1 MTTSNFFFH
10 PAIGFFVLGLL
21 LPFLPGRRQG
31 GIPGFTAAGQAGSWW
46 RWLLPVPAA
55 LAILAVFFYA
65 PGNYGGFE
73 YLGLELQLGRLD
85 SLSLIFANVFA
96 IQALIG
102 FIYAFHVE
110 DKRQHVAACFYVGGA
125 FGCIFTAD
133 YLSLFIFWEIMSI
146 ASTMLIW
153 LNARENPRAAGAGLR
168 YFLVHTL
175 GGLLMLGG
183 VLLRYKAVGNF
194 DFVHVG
200 FENAQYYDWLIM
212 LGFGVN
218 AAFLALHA
226 WLPDAYPE
234 ATITGA
240 VFMSAFTTKTAVYVL
255 ARGFAGWDF
264 LAYMGTA
271 MAVYGVLY
279 ASMENN
285 ARRILSYHI
294 MSQVGYMVA
303 GIGIGT
309 ALTLNGA
316 TAHAYAHILYKG
328 LLFMSVGAILHA
340 AGTASLERLG
350 GLAGKLPLVMLAYMV
365 AGLSISGMP
374 LFNGFVSKT
383 MTIAG
388 AFEDHRV
395 ALGIL
400 LEVAAVGTFLSVG
413 LKLPYFAFWGGKSE
427 DTVTIL
433 RPIPANM
440 YLAMGISAA
449 LCILQGVFPQL
460 LYVFLPFQ
468 PVPYVPWTVWHVLQ
482 TLLLLGFTG
491 LGFMLMRGMLKPH
504 AQRNVDFEV
513 LYMLIGRGFVQ
524 LVSRPLAFFDGLWS
538 EVWRVIGLRGL
549 MSGAHGASIFDRKG
563 IDTVVDGTAYTTRGL
578 GLVVARMQSGRLQDY
593 LAGAAA
599 IGGAVM
605 ILVWILR

>member
-1 MTTSNFFFH
+1 MMQTSSFFYH
-10 PAIGFFVLGLL
+10 PAMGFFALGLL
-21 LPFLPGRRQG
+21 LPFLNGKRVSR
-31 GIPGFTAAGQAGSWW
+31 IPGFALGDGSSWW
-46 RWLLPVPAA
+46 RWLLPLPAV
-55 LAILAVFFYA
+55 LAIVAVFSY
-65 PGNYGGFE
+65 GVGDHGGFE
-73 YLGLELQLGRLD
+73 YLGLQLQLGRMD
-85 SLSLIFANVFA
+85 RLSLIFANVFA

-125 FGCIFTAD
+125 FGCVFCAD
-133 YLSLFIFWEIMSI
+133 YLSLFIFWEIMSV

-153 LNARENPRAAGAGLR
+153 LNARDNPRAAGAGLR

-183 VLLRYKAVGNF
+183 VLLRYQAVGNF

-200 FENAQYYDWLIM
+200 FEAARYYDWLIM

-264 LAYMGTA
+264 LAWMGTA

-340 AGTASLERLG
+340 AGTAKLDQLG

-413 LKLPYFAFWGGKSE
+413 LKLPYFAFWGGKPE
-427 DTVTIL
+427 NTVKL
-433 RPIPANM
+433 VRPIPGNM
-440 YLAMGISAA
+440 YLAMGIASA

-460 LYVFLPFQ
+460 LYTFLPFQ

-491 LGFMLMRGMLKPH
+491 LGFMLMRGVLKPH
-504 AQRNVDFEV
+504 AQRNVDFEI
-513 LYMLIGRGFVQ
+513 LYMLIGRGFVL
-524 LVSRPLAFFDGLWS
+524 LVSKPLAFFDSLWS
-538 EVWRVIGLRGL
+538 EVWRVVGLRGL
-549 MSGAHGASIFDRKG
+549 ISGARGASVFDRKG
-563 IDTVVDGTAYTTRGL
+563 IDTVVDGAAYTTRGL
-578 GLVVARMQSGRLQDY
+578 GLLVARMQSGRLQDY

-599 IGGAVM
+599 IGGAAM
-605 ILVWILR
+605 ILAWILR